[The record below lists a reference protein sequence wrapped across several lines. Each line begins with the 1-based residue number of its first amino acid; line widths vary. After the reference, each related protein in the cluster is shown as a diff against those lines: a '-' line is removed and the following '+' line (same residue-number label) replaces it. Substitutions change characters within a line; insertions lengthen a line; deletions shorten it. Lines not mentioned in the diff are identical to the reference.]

1 MSLQVVEIG
10 SATDVG
16 QVRRSN
22 EDSHLIASPLFVV
35 ADGMGGANAGE
46 VASALAIE
54 VLTRTETRP
63 GWDGEE
69 SLTRSIR
76 EANRRIHDRARN
88 DPNAAGMGTT
98 VTAALVNDGRISF
111 GHVGDSRA
119 YLLRDGALQQVSD
132 DHSLVGE
139 LVRRG
144 ALTPDEAA
152 RHPQRSIITRALGAD
167 DDVDVDTWSIDAQE
181 GDVVLLC
188 SDGLS
193 GMVGEDEMLRI
204 LSSGAGLQQVAR
216 ELVVAANAA
225 GGDDNV
231 TAIVFRIGDGA
242 TEEHERIEPAAMPR
256 IQYEPPAPPP
266 PPKAT
271 HFRRAFLLALLVF
284 LLVAAAVLGVAGLR
298 WAHFVGASDSGRVAI
313 YQGVPL
319 DLGAGLRLYRQVD
332 TSPVLVATLSQQERA
347 ALFDHELV
355 SLGEAQRRVG
365 RIAATRPWDASTRA
379 DTEPAAS

>member
-69 SLTRSIR
+69 SLSRSIR
-76 EANRRIHDRARN
+76 EANRRIHDRAHN

-98 VTAALVNDGRISF
+98 VTAALVNGGRISF

-167 DDVDVDTWSIDAQE
+167 DNVDVDTWSIDAQE

-242 TEEHERIEPAAMPR
+242 TEEHEQIEPAAMPR

-266 PPKAT
+266 P
-271 HFRRAFLLALLVF
+271 RRPRTSDAPSCSRWWCSCSWPPRCWASP
-284 LLVAAAVLGVAGLR
+284 GCAGR
-298 WAHFVGASDSGRVAI
+298 TSSAPPTAGASR
-313 YQGVPL
+313 
-319 DLGAGLRLYRQVD
+319 
-332 TSPVLVATLSQQERA
+332 
-347 ALFDHELV
+347 
-355 SLGEAQRRVG
+355 
-365 RIAATRPWDASTRA
+365 STRA
-379 DTEPAAS
+379 CLSTSGPACACTGRSTRAPCSSRP